1 MVSVAQNPAQL
12 SQTGRFSQ
20 RDHATADVVGLG
32 LRRPGAAGPKRP

>member
-1 MVSVAQNPAQL
+1 MAQNPAQL

-32 LRRPGAAGPKRP
+32 LRRLARQDRKRP